1 MSREMKDSGV
11 AWIGEIP
18 KGWGVSNVGKFFHII
33 LGKMLQPN
41 RINENDT
48 LEKYLCAANVGK
60 NTLSLNEIKEMWFT
74 EKEKEQY
81 ALQKG
86 DLLVVEGGDVASSA
100 IININV
106 TNIYIQN
113 ALHRVRAKFNDDIRF
128 LRYMLTASKA
138 VGHIDL
144 ICNKATIAHF
154 TKDKFSKLTY
164 LIPPLSEQQS
174 IANYLDEKCAEIDNL
189 ISLLEEMIGE
199 LKAYKQSVITETVC
213 KGLNKN
219 APMKDSGI
227 EWIGEIPKDW
237 SICRLKNASWLKGRI
252 GWQGLKSSEYQDEG
266 AYLIT
271 GTDFK
276 DGYINWESC
285 VHISKE
291 RFEEDADI
299 HIQEDDL
306 LITKDGTIGKVA
318 IAKNCPTDVS
328 LNSGVM
334 LIRNERAVK
343 YIDKY
348 LYYTLISDVFWTWF
362 NSSLTGNSTILHLYQ
377 AQFYNFPFVCPPLS
391 EQQTIANY
399 LDEKCG
405 NIEGLIGIKQAK
417 IDELKEFKKS
427 LIYEYVTGK
436 KSVI

>member
-164 LIPPLSEQQS
+164 LIPPSAEQQS

-227 EWIGEIPKDW
+227 EWIGEIPKNW
-237 SICRLKNASWLKGRI
+237 GVAKIKNFVAIKNGKEVL
-252 GWQGLKSSEYQDEG
+252 SSEGDIPVYG
-266 AYLIT
+266 SGGVFGKTNNIMAY
-271 GTDFK
+271 G
-276 DGYINWESC
+276 ES
-285 VHISKE
+285 VLMGRK
-291 RFEEDADI
+291 
-299 HIQEDDL
+299 
-306 LITKDGTIGKVA
+306 GTIDK
-318 IAKNCPTDVS
+318 P
-328 LNSGVM
+328 
-334 LIRNERAVK
+334 K
-343 YIDKY
+343 YISEGSPFWCVDTVFYTSKKPICHMMY
-348 LYYTLISDVFWTWF
+348 FYYCV
-362 NSSLTGNSTILHLYQ
+362 SSIDYNEHIYGTALPSMTQTIL
-377 AQFYNFPFVCPPLS
+377 NNINMPFPALT
-391 EQQTIANY
+391 EQQSIASY

-405 NIEGLIGIKQAK
+405 NIEGLIAIKQAK

>member
-164 LIPPLSEQQS
+164 LIPPSAEQQS

-227 EWIGEIPKDW
+227 EWIGEIPKNW
-237 SICRLKNASWLKGRI
+237 GVAKIKNFVAIKNGKEVL
-252 GWQGLKSSEYQDEG
+252 SSEGDIPVYG
-266 AYLIT
+266 SGGVFGKTNNIMAY
-271 GTDFK
+271 G
-276 DGYINWESC
+276 ES
-285 VHISKE
+285 VLMGRK
-291 RFEEDADI
+291 
-299 HIQEDDL
+299 
-306 LITKDGTIGKVA
+306 GTIDK
-318 IAKNCPTDVS
+318 P
-328 LNSGVM
+328 
-334 LIRNERAVK
+334 K
-343 YIDKY
+343 YISEGSPFWCVDTVFYTSKKPICHMMY
-348 LYYTLISDVFWTWF
+348 FYYCV
-362 NSSLTGNSTILHLYQ
+362 SSIDYNEHIYGTALPSMTQTIL
-377 AQFYNFPFVCPPLS
+377 NNINMPFPALT
-391 EQQTIANY
+391 EQQTIASY

-405 NIEGLIGIKQAK
+405 NIEGLIAIKQAK

>member
-189 ISLLEEMIGE
+189 ISLLEEMIVE
-199 LKAYKQSVITETVC
+199 LKAYKQSVITEAVC

-219 APMKDSGI
+219 VPMKDSGI

-237 SICRLKNASWLKGRI
+237 RVAKMKNLLIGIQDGTHGTFTRVVSGYPLLSAKNVLDNGIIVSNNESSIS
-252 GWQGLKSSEYQDEG
+252 
-266 AYLIT
+266 
-271 GTDFK
+271 
-276 DGYINWESC
+276 
-285 VHISKE
+285 
-291 RFEEDADI
+291 EEDYQTIVSNGFPQKGDI
-299 HIQEDDL
+299 L
-306 LITKDGTIGKVA
+306 LCCVGTIGRCCIFEENHS
-318 IAKNCPTDVS
+318 IAFQRSVS
-328 LNSGVM
+328 FLRTNMNNYNRYVMYSIKSSYVLNQ
-334 LIRNERAVK
+334 LIQ
-343 YIDKY
+343 Y
-348 LYYTLISDVFWTWF
+348 S
-362 NSSLTGNSTILHLYQ
+362 NSSAQSGIYLGILKNIKIL
-377 AQFYNFPFVCPPLS
+377 FPSLS

-405 NIEGLIGIKQAK
+405 NIEGLIAIKQAK